1 LKGTLYILI
10 MTHTKKVKKIAQIAN
25 TFLHD
30 CANVIWDMKEAK
42 RVLAFHLDQFPLSM
56 NFHYIINLQTFSILN
71 QVVVMDLVT
80 S

>member
-1 LKGTLYILI
+1 

-56 NFHYIINLQTFSILN
+56 NFHYIINYANIFHLKSSGSNGFSHFL
-71 QVVVMDLVT
+71 T
-80 S
+80 SHH